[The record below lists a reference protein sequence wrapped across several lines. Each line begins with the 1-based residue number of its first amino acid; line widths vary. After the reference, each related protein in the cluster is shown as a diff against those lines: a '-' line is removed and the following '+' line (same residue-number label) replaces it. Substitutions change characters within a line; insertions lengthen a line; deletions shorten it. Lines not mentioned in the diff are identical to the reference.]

1 MKEHLFN
8 FHDVFLLISTAI
20 CLLLCL
26 FQWLIFEK
34 RPERGVLASFL
45 LSLAV
50 TNITI
55 LLMWS
60 DKIQVP
66 TFMVDWVLPYSLM
79 GSLLLHGPLLF
90 LYVRMLTRHDPKLV
104 ASDLLHCAPL
114 VGLLLLMLIFGINSI
129 DLLQRTAHK
138 DSVDVVAIAWA
149 IAKIQPV
156 VYCFACVLMVQR
168 YIKRLQHQ
176 YASFSLTEPVWLM
189 LLSGGFLLNWG
200 WSLLVFLIAKFSS
213 PQLADKLGIAD
224 NYVTFVLI
232 IALFVYGVAHAQKL
246 LSTKPDTVKEPNE
259 DNYDKRD
266 IDRIVQS
273 METDLLYLEH
283 NVNLESVAERVKLSS
298 RTVSQII
305 NKHFGTNFY
314 EYINSYRIEAAKAML
329 ADPAYKDMTIL
340 DILMKSGFNSKS
352 AFHRFFN
359 RLVGMSPTAYRKKML
374 DADHPTH

>member
-8 FHDVFLLISTAI
+8 FHDVFLLITTAI

-34 RPERGVLASFL
+34 RPERGVLAGFL
-45 LSLAV
+45 LSLAI

-66 TFMVDWVLPYSLM
+66 VFMIKWILPYTLM

-90 LYVRMLTRHDPKLV
+90 LYVRMLTRHNPKLERI
-104 ASDLLHCAPL
+104 DLFHLAPVVL
-114 VGLLLLMLIFGINSI
+114 VFLAMLIFGVNSV
-129 DLLQRTAHK
+129 DLLQRLEFNPLLDTV
-138 DSVDVVAIAWA
+138 SIAWA
-149 IAKIQPV
+149 VAKIQPV
-156 VYCFACVLMVQR
+156 VYCVACVLIVQR

-189 LLSGGFLLNWG
+189 MLSGGFLLNWG
-200 WSLLVFLIAKFSS
+200 WSFLVYLIAKFSS

-246 LSTKPDTVKEPNE
+246 LSTKPDTPREASE

-283 NVNLESVAERVKLSS
+283 NVNLESVAEKVKLSS

-329 ADPAYKDMTIL
+329 ADPMYKEMTIL

-359 RLVGMSPTAYRKKML
+359 RLVGMSPTAYRKQKL
-374 DADHPTH
+374 EENK

>member
-8 FHDVFLLISTAI
+8 FHDVFLLITTAI

-34 RPERGVLASFL
+34 RPERGVLAGFL
-45 LSLAV
+45 FSLAV
-50 TNITI
+50 TNITV

-60 DKIQVP
+60 DKIIVP
-66 TFMVDWVLPYSLM
+66 PFMVVWILPYTLM

-90 LYVRMLTRHDPKLV
+90 LYVRMLTRHTPELHKTDLFHLAPPALV
-104 ASDLLHCAPL
+104 FIVMAAL
-114 VGLLLLMLIFGINSI
+114 GIHSV
-129 DLLQRTAHK
+129 DLLQRYEHIP
-138 DSVDVVAIAWA
+138 DIDVVGIIWA
-149 IAKIQPV
+149 AAKIQPV
-156 VYCFACVLMVQR
+156 VYCVACVLLVQR

-189 LLSGGFLLNWG
+189 MLSGGFLLNWG
-200 WSLLVFLIAKFSS
+200 WSFLVYLIAKFSS

-246 LSTKPDTVKEPNE
+246 LSTKPDTPRDVQE

-266 IDRIVQS
+266 IDRIVQA

-283 NVNLESVAERVKLSS
+283 NVNLESVAEKVKLSS

-314 EYINSYRIEAAKAML
+314 EYINSYRIEAAKSML
-329 ADPAYKDMTIL
+329 ADPANKEMTIL

-359 RLVGMSPTAYRKKML
+359 RLVGTSPTAYRKKML
-374 DADHPTH
+374 TEKE